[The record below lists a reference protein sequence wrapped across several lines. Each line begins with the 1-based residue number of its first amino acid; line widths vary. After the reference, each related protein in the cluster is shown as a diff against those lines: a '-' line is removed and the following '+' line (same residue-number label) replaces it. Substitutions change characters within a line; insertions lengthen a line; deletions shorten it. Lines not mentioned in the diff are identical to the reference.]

1 MEASGTHPP
10 PSKPGRPARPV
21 VGVLIDN
28 VDDDFQRSIWAGLES
43 AAKEAGASLV
53 SLVGGNLDPDDAL
66 MVKRNRIWDLISPAS
81 VDGVVVV
88 ATTLATHLGSDP
100 LEEHC
105 RRYAPLPMVSVG
117 FPLDSMPSVVS
128 EGQLGMRD
136 LVEHLIIRHGRKRF
150 MFIGGTE
157 RNPDT
162 AARERIFRETLKQ
175 HGIPIDPRLIRP
187 CDFRPD
193 RVYAAV
199 RQVHGQGLDFDA
211 VVAANDDMAIAAS
224 DACADA
230 GLRIPHDVSITGF
243 DDIPSAQR
251 QRLPLTTVR
260 QPTFELAR
268 RAVQVLLGIL
278 RGEPALPVERHPTQI
293 VIRRS
298 CGCFSET
305 ALRAGEPRPGRRSN
319 ATPSPQLTEAIM
331 AVLRKEGGALLRPR
345 GPEGIAGLV
354 QAFVAE
360 VGGGPGAFASRL
372 DTELRESLA
381 QGTSSEVWDD
391 LLSLLRRETGGRL
404 SPPAEARA
412 EALLHQARVLVK
424 EAERQ
429 QLWKAHARLSR
440 KMLTLQYVIDSL
452 IGCFDTPT
460 LLDTMARE
468 LPRIGIRR
476 CYLSVHASPAAAFQE
491 ARLLLAYDQAG
502 RRTLDRE
509 GLEYPAHALLPPG
522 FLDRAERASLVY
534 QPLIFGEEEIGFI
547 GLEFSPQEEI
557 SSLALAE
564 QIRSAFKASMIMQ
577 ELREKD
583 RLLSKLHR

>member
-1 MEASGTHPP
+1 MDGTGQSPAA
-10 PSKPGRPARPV
+10 KNGRPPRPV
-21 VGVLIDN
+21 IGALIDN
-28 VDDDFQRSIWAGLES
+28 VDDDFQRSIWAGLEA
-43 AAKEAGASLV
+43 AAKEGGASLV
-53 SLVGGNLDPDDAL
+53 SLVGGNLDPGEL
-66 MVKRNRIWDLISPAS
+66 QMVKRNRIWGLISPKS

-88 ATTLATHLGSDP
+88 STTLATHLGAAA

-105 RRYAPLPMVSVG
+105 RHYAPLPMVSVG
-117 FPLDSMPSVVS
+117 FPLASMTSVIS

-136 LVEHLIIRHGRKRF
+136 LLDHLIVRHGRKRL
-150 MFIGGTE
+150 MFIGGTP

-162 AARERIFRETLKQ
+162 VERERIFRETLKH
-175 HGIPIDPRLIRP
+175 HGIAIDPRLVRQG
-187 CDFRPD
+187 DFRPD

-211 VVAANDDMAIAAS
+211 VVAANDDMAIAAM
-224 DACADA
+224 DACVDA
-230 GLRIPHDVSITGF
+230 GLRIPEDVSITGF

-260 QPTFELAR
+260 QPTVELAR
-268 RAVQVLLGIL
+268 RAVQLLLGIL
-278 RGEPALPVERHPTQI
+278 KGDPAPEEERHPTQI

-305 ALRAGEPRPGRRSN
+305 ALRAAEPRHGKRSN
-319 ATPSPQLTEAIM
+319 ATTPFPHLTETIM
-331 AVLRKEGGALLRPR
+331 AVLKKESGALLRPR
-345 GPEGIAGLV
+345 GPEGIAGIV

-360 VGGGPGAFASRL
+360 VGGGPGSFASRL

-381 QGTSSEVWDD
+381 QGTSDEVWDD
-391 LLSLLRRETGGRL
+391 FLSLLRRETGGRL
-404 SPPAEARA
+404 APAAEVRS
-412 EALLHQARVLVK
+412 EALLHQARILVR
-424 EAERQ
+424 EASRQ

-452 IGCFDTPT
+452 IGCFDTSA

-476 CYLSVHASPAAAFQE
+476 CYLSVHSSPASAFDK

-502 RRTLDRE
+502 RKNIDRH
-509 GLEYPAHALLPPG
+509 GIEYPAKDLLPPG
-522 FLDRAERASLVY
+522 ILDRSERTSLVY

-564 QIRSAFKASMIMQ
+564 QIRSALKASMIMQ
-577 ELREKD
+577 ELLEKD

>member
-1 MEASGTHPP
+1 
-10 PSKPGRPARPV
+10 V

-43 AAKEAGASLV
+43 SAKEAGASLV
-53 SLVGGNLDPDDAL
+53 SLVGGSLDPAEAL

-88 ATTLATHLGSDP
+88 ATTLATHLGAGP

-105 RRYAPLPMVSVG
+105 RRYAPLPMVSAG
-117 FPLDSMPSVVS
+117 FQLASMPSVVS

-136 LVEHLIIRHGRKRF
+136 LVEHLLIRHGRKRL

-162 AARERIFRETLKQ
+162 LERERIFRETLRQ
-175 HGIPIDPRLIRP
+175 HGIPIDPRLVRQ

-211 VVAANDDMAIAAS
+211 VVAANDDMAIAAM

-230 GLRIPHDVSITGF
+230 GLRIPQDVSITGF
-243 DDIPSAQR
+243 DDIPGAQR

-278 RGEPALPVERHPTQI
+278 RGEPAVPVERHPTQI

-298 CGCFSET
+298 CGCLSET
-305 ALRAGEPRPGRRSN
+305 ALRAGEPRPGRRPNS
-319 ATPSPQLTEAIM
+319 TPFPQLTEAIM

-360 VGGGPGAFASRL
+360 VGGGPGSFASRL

-381 QGTSSEVWDD
+381 QGTSDEVWDD
-391 LLSLLRRETGGRL
+391 FLTLLRRETGGRL
-404 SPPAEARA
+404 SPSAEARA
-412 EALLHQARVLVK
+412 EALLHQARILVK
-424 EAERQ
+424 EAARQ

-476 CYLSVHASPAAAFQE
+476 CYLSVHGSPATAFE
-491 ARLLLAYDQAG
+491 TARLLLAYDQAG
-502 RRTLDRE
+502 RRSLDRE
-509 GLEYPAHALLPPG
+509 GIEYPARALLPPG
-522 FLDRAERASLVY
+522 FLDRAERVSLVY

-583 RLLSKLHR
+583 RLLSKLHE